1 MTTHSRFVDVSAVS
15 LAVVA
20 GINLSSAALIATILA
35 ALGSLS
41 LVVLRWYLFFK
52 YGPQGSDDE

>member
-1 MTTHSRFVDVSAVS
+1 MTANNRAVDAGAVS
-15 LAVVA
+15 LAVFA
-20 GINLSSAALIATILA
+20 GVNLSSAALVATILA

-52 YGPQGSDDE
+52 YGHQSSDD